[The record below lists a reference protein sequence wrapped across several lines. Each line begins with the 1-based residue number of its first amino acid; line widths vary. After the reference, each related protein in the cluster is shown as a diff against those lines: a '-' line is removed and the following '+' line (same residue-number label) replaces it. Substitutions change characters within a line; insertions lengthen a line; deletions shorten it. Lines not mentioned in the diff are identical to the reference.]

1 MGELLRK
8 MTCKVIR
15 RAAAIK
21 SLGLFL
27 GPVKHRRG
35 GTHQLR
41 GVITY
46 YFLCQRHGALFNS
59 KIKMTDSL
67 SRDAVAV
74 ADTLAA
80 MITREEQQISSSTW
94 HEDGY
99 INPSDP
105 TMTTADDR
113 KKLVNWCYHFVDH
126 CQLSRETVASAM
138 EMVDRF
144 LSTASKSSIGDS
156 SADADLVRSVSY
168 EAARVQ
174 RKLQLLTITGLY
186 VAIKINERV
195 ALSSDLFA
203 EMCCQAYSTEE
214 IEDMERVLLSGL
226 SWRCHAPTA
235 LQVGLSILSII
246 LPTVVNIPEETWGVL
261 MDEMKYLIELTV
273 LDYYFS
279 TQRTSTVALAAIYN
293 ATSSITCKVHQELLR
308 TSLSVITERFDFDH
322 PKKISEVRRK
332 LLSLIL
338 DDDVDEE
345 CSLDEGHSGVDNS
358 VRTCRIANRSFPEEE
373 VIEDRFI
380 SSYERDEIID
390 LESGMSPNSSL
401 HDLSLDL

>member
-1 MGELLRK
+1 MK
-8 MTCKVIR
+8 
-15 RAAAIK
+15 
-21 SLGLFL
+21 
-27 GPVKHRRG
+27 P
-35 GTHQLR
+35 
-41 GVITY
+41 
-46 YFLCQRHGALFNS
+46 
-59 KIKMTDSL
+59 TDSL

-80 MITREEQQISSSTW
+80 MIKREKTISSSTW
-94 HEDGY
+94 HEGGY
-99 INPSDP
+99 INSSDP

-144 LSTASKSSIGDS
+144 LSTESKSIGDS
-156 SADADLVRSVSY
+156 ASASADDADLVRAVSY
-168 EAARVQ
+168 EAARDQ

-246 LPTVVNIPEETWGVL
+246 LPTVSDIPEETWGIL

-293 ATSSITCKVHQELLR
+293 ATCSISSKEHQELLR
-308 TSLSVITERFDFDH
+308 SSLSVIMERFDFDH

-332 LLSLIL
+332 LLSLIQ
-338 DDDVDEE
+338 DDNDVDEEE
-345 CSLDEGHSGVDNS
+345 CSLDEGHSGVDDS
-358 VRTCRIANRSFPEEE
+358 VRTCRISNRSSLPDEED
-373 VIEDRFI
+373 IEGRFI
-380 SSYERDEIID
+380 SYERDEIMD
-390 LESGMSPNSSL
+390 HEHELERGISPSSSL
-401 HDLSLDL
+401 HDLSLGL

>member
-1 MGELLRK
+1 M
-8 MTCKVIR
+8 
-15 RAAAIK
+15 A
-21 SLGLFL
+21 
-27 GPVKHRRG
+27 
-35 GTHQLR
+35 
-41 GVITY
+41 
-46 YFLCQRHGALFNS
+46 ALFNS
-59 KIKMTDSL
+59 IITTKMMQPTDSL
-67 SRDAVAV
+67 SRDAVAA
-74 ADTLAA
+74 ADILAA
-80 MITREEQQISSSTW
+80 MIIREEQQMSSSSSTW
-94 HEDGY
+94 HEGGY
-99 INPSDP
+99 INSSDP

-144 LSTASKSSIGDS
+144 LSTASKNIGDS
-156 SADADLVRSVSY
+156 ASADDAELVRAVSY
-168 EAARVQ
+168 EAARDQ

-195 ALSSDLFA
+195 ALSSDLYLFA

-246 LPTVVNIPEETWGVL
+246 LPTTVVDIPEETWGVL

-293 ATSSITCKVHQELLR
+293 ATCSISSKEHQELLR
-308 TSLSVITERFDFDH
+308 ASLGVIMERFDFDH
-322 PKKISEVRRK
+322 SKKISEVRRK
-332 LLSLIL
+332 LLSLIQ
-338 DDDVDEE
+338 DDNDVDEE
-345 CSLDEGHSGVDNS
+345 CSLDEGHSGVDDS
-358 VRTCRIANRSFPEEE
+358 VRTCRISNNRSSLPEEE
-373 VIEDRFI
+373 DIEGRFI
-380 SSYERDEIID
+380 SYERDEIMDHEHEHERECGI
-390 LESGMSPNSSL
+390 SPSSSL
-401 HDLSLDL
+401 YDLSLGL

>member
-1 MGELLRK
+1 
-8 MTCKVIR
+8 
-15 RAAAIK
+15 
-21 SLGLFL
+21 
-27 GPVKHRRG
+27 
-35 GTHQLR
+35 
-41 GVITY
+41 
-46 YFLCQRHGALFNS
+46 
-59 KIKMTDSL
+59 MTDSL
-67 SRDAVAV
+67 SRDAVAT

-144 LSTASKSSIGDS
+144 LLSTASKSIGDS
-156 SADADLVRSVSY
+156 SSASADDADLVRVVSY
-168 EAARVQ
+168 EAARDQ

-186 VAIKINERV
+186 VAIKINERI

-203 EMCCQAYSTEE
+203 EMCCQAYSTKE
-214 IEDMERVLLSGL
+214 IEDMERILLSGL

-246 LPTVVNIPEETWGVL
+246 LPNTVVVDIPEETWGIL

-293 ATSSITCKVHQELLR
+293 ATGSISSKDHQELLR
-308 TSLSVITERFDFDH
+308 ASLSVIMERFDFDH

-332 LLSLIL
+332 LHSLIQ
-338 DDDVDEE
+338 DDDNDADEEE
-345 CSLDEGHSGVDNS
+345 CSLDEGHSGVDDS
-358 VRTCRIANRSFPEEE
+358 VRTCRISNRSSLPEEE
-373 VIEDRFI
+373 DIEDRFI
-380 SSYERDEIID
+380 SYERDEIMD
-390 LESGMSPNSSL
+390 HEHELERGISPNSSL